1 MKPSCLNTLCAV
13 VLAAAAL
20 AGCGGGQ
27 QGARFAAVRV
37 LAFGDESSVI
47 DATGR
52 KYTINA
58 LRADGPGVD
67 CAVNP
72 LWIQTLATSFGLV
85 FQECPGLVAD
95 PTSRILAVPGA
106 KATELAAQIDSFLAE
121 PQTFGSRDL
130 VTVLV
135 GQNDI
140 LELYAGYDGSNPN
153 ALVAAA
159 EALGGLV
166 SAQVTRIT
174 DTGAKV
180 IVATVPDL
188 GLTPFARAE
197 GSERAALL
205 SNMTNRFNIALLLA
219 LPNDGH
225 KIGLVRSDD
234 QVKNLVSF
242 GLSSGL
248 TNVTDAACLPAAPL
262 PSCTTDTLGSDSSG
276 LAATPNTWLW
286 ADATHL
292 SPVGHANLASAAVT
306 RAHNNPFDPS

>member
-1 MKPSCLNTLCAV
+1 MKPSRLNTLCAA

-20 AGCGGGQ
+20 AGCGSGQ
-27 QGARFAAVRV
+27 QGDRFAAARM

-47 DATGR
+47 DAAGR
-52 KYTINA
+52 KYTVNA
-58 LRADGPGVD
+58 LQADSSAFD
-67 CAVNP
+67 CAANP

-106 KATELAAQIDSFLAE
+106 KATELAAQIDNFLAE
-121 PQTFGSRDL
+121 PQAFGSRDL

-140 LELYAGYDGSNPN
+140 LELYAGYDGTNPD
-153 ALVAAA
+153 ALIAAA

-174 DTGAKV
+174 DSGAKV

-197 GSERAALL
+197 GDERAALL
-205 SNMTNRFNIALLLA
+205 SNMTRRFNIALLLA

-225 KIGLVRSDD
+225 RIGLVRSDD
-234 QVKNLVSF
+234 QVRNLVSL
-242 GLSSGL
+242 GTSAGL
-248 TNVTDAACLPAAPL
+248 TNVTDAACLTAL
-262 PSCTTDTLGSDSSG
+262 PNCTTATLGSDSNG
-276 LAATPNTWLW
+276 LAAVATTWLW

-292 SPVGHANLASAAVT
+292 GPVGQDNLASAAVT

>member
-1 MKPSCLNTLCAV
+1 MKPSPKSLPSCAAL
-13 VLAAAAL
+13 LAAALL

-27 QGARFAAVRV
+27 QGERFAAARV

-47 DATGR
+47 DAAGR
-52 KYTINA
+52 KYTVNA
-58 LRADGPGVD
+58 LQADGVSID
-67 CAVNP
+67 CTANP
-72 LWIQTLATSFGLV
+72 LWIQTLAESFGLV
-85 FQECPGLVAD
+85 FRECPGLRVD
-95 PTSRILAVPGA
+95 SSSRILAVPGA
-106 KATELAAQIDSFLAE
+106 KVADLAGQIDAFLAE
-121 PQTFGSRDL
+121 PQALGGGDL

-140 LELYAGYDGSNPN
+140 LDLYAGYDGTNPS

-159 EALGGLV
+159 EALGSTV

-197 GSERAALL
+197 GGDRAQLL
-205 SNMTNRFNIALLLA
+205 TDMTRRFNIALLLA

-225 KIGLVRSDD
+225 RIGLVRSDD
-234 QVKNLVSF
+234 QVRNLVSV
-242 GLSSGL
+242 GTSSGL
-248 TNVTDAACLPAAPL
+248 ANVTDAACVPAAPL
-262 PSCTTDTLGSDSSG
+262 PTCTTATLGTDANG
-276 LAATPNTWLW
+276 AAATSAGWLW

-292 SPVGHANLASAAVT
+292 GPTGHANLAIAAVQ
-306 RAHNNPFDPS
+306 RAHNNPF